1 MMTVLRASTN
11 RGMIMMDLN
20 RAWAIM
26 EENKL
31 DALIASSPQN
41 VFYTSG
47 FLYLPTSDNSIF
59 YLLRN
64 IGPLFTIVP
73 RGGEARLIA
82 PNSAKATAERFCTIK
97 DRRFYAVSPPAELK
111 SASQSRKASFSVL
124 QVLKENLTDMGVTG
138 GRVGVEGLDLPFN
151 VHAALREV
159 FPRLELVDAQDLFF
173 ELRAVKSPAEVE
185 RVRKAVQLAIGG
197 LNKAFEAVREG
208 TTEREILNT
217 YKAEVVRRGGSW
229 CNTKF
234 CAGRANGATIS
245 HQASDYAIR
254 PGDPA
259 IFDVGAVFQG
269 YASDL
274 ARVGYLGKREEE
286 GVKLYE
292 VLRSAQEKA
301 IGAIRPGIA
310 IADVFNIAQNHVRQ
324 SGYPDYTRG
333 NIGHGVGID
342 FEEEP
347 FLTPDSTWKI
357 RSGMILAVELPFY
370 SPKLGGFNV
379 EDVIHVSDKGAE
391 VLSSSL
397 SKEARLFG

>member
-1 MMTVLRASTN
+1 
-11 RGMIMMDLN
+11 
-20 RAWAIM
+20 
-26 EENKL
+26 
-31 DALIASSPQN
+31 

-47 FLYLPTSDNSIF
+47 FLYLPTPDNSIF
-59 YLLRN
+59 FLLRN
-64 IGPLFTIVP
+64 IGPVFTVVP

-97 DRRFYAVSPPAELK
+97 DRRFYAVSPPAEMR
-111 SASQSRKASFSVL
+111 SASQSRKATFSVL
-124 QVLKENLTDMGVTG
+124 QILKENLADKGISL

-151 VHAALREV
+151 FHLALREA
-159 FPRLELVDAQDLFF
+159 FPKVQFVDAQDLFF
-173 ELRAVKSPAEVE
+173 EMRAVKSPSEVD
-185 RVRKAVQLAIGG
+185 RVRQAVQMAVAG
-197 LNKAFEAVREG
+197 LNKAFDTIREG
-208 TTEREILNT
+208 MTEREILNT

-234 CAGRANGATIS
+234 CAGKANGATIS

-292 VLRSAQEKA
+292 VLRAAQETA
-301 IGAIRPGIA
+301 IKAIRPGVS
-310 IADVFNIAQNHVRQ
+310 IADVFNIAQEHVRQ

-347 FLTPDSTWKI
+347 FIAPGSSWKI
-357 RSGMILAVELPFY
+357 QSGMILAVELPFY
-370 SPKLGGFNV
+370 SSKLGGFNV
-379 EDVIHVSDKGAE
+379 EDVVYVSEKGAE

-397 SKEARLFG
+397 SKEARILG